1 MRAEDYDKLTCVPL
15 GLAGNTDSKRVLDRL
30 LRSTAGLSY
39 DPRGAPVFPMEVEER
54 RTGLALASYR
64 PGPRPAKGSKV
75 VPLTDRREKKLVL
88 RSNLNALLCGMTRAP
103 HWKKEKVL
111 CNSNFPSLDSECQ
124 LLFSNMRKQPCSV
137 FVNFNV
143 ALFVLLPPERTHIPP
158 GLCQRSLQ
166 YKFMISP
173 HGVGL
178 DCYRTYE
185 ALFLGM
191 IPVVTASTLDSAYVG
206 LPVVILNNW
215 SELNP
220 HILHNYWTT
229 YRQQK
234 FDFQRLY
241 MPFWEAEVRRHRSN
255 PNVRFDY
262 RVTGC
267 EGSEVA

>member
-1 MRAEDYDKLTCVPL
+1 VRAEDYDKLTCVPL

-111 CNSNFPSLDSECQ
+111 CNSNFPSFDS
-124 LLFSNMRKQPCSV
+124 
-137 FVNFNV
+137 
-143 ALFVLLPPERTHIPP
+143 
-158 GLCQRSLQ
+158 LCQRSLQ